1 MPNNQYGDF
10 QTPLELAESCISKL
24 AISEKSRILEPTCG
38 RGSFLQ
44 AAKNLYPEVER
55 KGIEISKEYAEQAS
69 EFGDIVTADVFAF
82 EFERLPWEKR
92 GRIYVIGNPPW
103 VTASDLKRMGSTN
116 IPTKS
121 NFKGVRGFDAILG
134 GSNFDICEF
143 IILQMIHTFSNEP
156 MTLGM
161 LCKTQVVR
169 NVIEY
174 AAKHN
179 FPIENARIYRIDA
192 KKWFNAAADACFFV
206 MDSDPSTIGDY
217 RCLEYESLDASEPLK
232 TFGYVSG
239 RLVSDTEAYEANK
252 DIDGTS
258 PVQWRSGIK
267 HDASKVYELKEVDGE
282 ILSSEGDV
290 FESSD
295 EAIYPLMK
303 SSDLA
308 RGNRDCGKWVIVPQ
322 KELGAD
328 TEALKETSPKV
339 WEYLNKHSEMLN
351 SRQSSIYVGKPRF
364 SIFGI
369 GDYTFAPYKV
379 AISGLYKEPSFQLIG
394 TESGKPVMF
403 DDTCYMLSFET
414 SETAAVVWAILEG
427 QECKNLINSL
437 YFRDAKR
444 PITKKLL
451 QRIDFSK
458 VKESGDSILHKAQV
472 EAERLDLPYDQQ
484 KAQASYESIRQ
495 HCAPT
500 LFS

>member
-24 AISEKSRILEPTCG
+24 EISEESRILEPTCG

-44 AAKNLYPEVER
+44 AAKNLYPKAER
-55 KGIEISKEYAEQAS
+55 MGIEINSEYAEQAS
-69 EFGDIVTADVFAF
+69 EFGEIIAADVFTF
-82 EFERLPWEKR
+82 EFKRLSWKNG
-92 GRIYVIGNPPW
+92 GRTYVIGNPPW

-121 NFKGVRGFDAILG
+121 NFKGIRGFDAILG

-143 IILQMIHTFSNEP
+143 IILQMIYAFKNEP

-174 AAKHN
+174 AAKHD
-179 FPIENARIYRIDA
+179 FPIENARIYRINA

-206 MDSDPSTIGDY
+206 MDSNPSTKGDY
-217 RCLEYESLDASEPLK
+217 RCLEYESLAASDPLK

-239 RLVSDTEAYEANK
+239 QLVSDTEAYETNK
-252 DIDGTS
+252 DIDGAS
-258 PVQWRSGIK
+258 PMQWRSGIK
-267 HDASKVYELKEVDGE
+267 HDASKVYELKEVNGK
-282 ILSSEGDV
+282 ILSSEGDA

-295 EAIYPLMK
+295 EVIYPLMK

-308 RGNRDCGKWVIVPQ
+308 KGRRKCGKWVIVPQ

-328 TEALKETSPKV
+328 TEVLKDTSPKV
-339 WEYLNKHSEMLN
+339 WEYLSKHREMLDG
-351 SRQSSIYVGKPRF
+351 RQSSIYVGKPKF

-394 TESGKPVMF
+394 IENGKPVMF
-403 DDTCYMLSFET
+403 DDTCYMLSFENA
-414 SETAAVVWAILEG
+414 ETAAVVWAILEG
-427 QECKNLINSL
+427 QECKNLIDSL

-451 QRIDFSK
+451 QRVDFSK
-458 VKESGDSILHKAQV
+458 VKESEDSILHRAQA
-472 EAERLDLPYDQQ
+472 EAKRLDLSYDRQ
-484 KAQASYESIRQ
+484 KAKDSFEAIRQ
-495 HCAPT
+495 SCAPT
-500 LFS
+500 LLS

>member
-1 MPNNQYGDF
+1 MPNNQFGDF

-24 AISEKSRILEPTCG
+24 AIPEESRILEPTCG

-55 KGIEISKEYAEQAS
+55 KGIEICEEYAEQAS
-69 EFGDIVTADVFAF
+69 EFGDVVTADVFTF
-82 EFERLPWEKR
+82 EFRRLPWKNG

-143 IILQMIHTFSNEP
+143 IILQMIYAFNNEP

-206 MDSDPSTIGDY
+206 MDSDPSTVGDY
-217 RCLEYESLDASEPLK
+217 RCLEYESLDATEPLK

-308 RGNRDCGKWVIVPQ
+308 KGRRDCGKWVIVPQ
-322 KELGAD
+322 RKLGAD
-328 TEALKETSPKV
+328 TEVLKETSPKV
-339 WEYLNKHSEMLN
+339 WEYLNKHAETLSG
-351 SRQSSIYVGKPRF
+351 RQSSIYAGKPRF

-394 TESGKPVMF
+394 TESGKPIMF

-414 SETAAVVWAILEG
+414 PETAAVVWAILEG
-427 QECKNLINSL
+427 QECRNLINSL

-458 VKESGDSILHKAQV
+458 VKESGDSILNKAQA
-472 EAERLDLPYDQQ
+472 EAERLGLPFDQQ
-484 KAQASYESIRQ
+484 KAKASHESIRQ
-495 HCAPT
+495 YCTPT